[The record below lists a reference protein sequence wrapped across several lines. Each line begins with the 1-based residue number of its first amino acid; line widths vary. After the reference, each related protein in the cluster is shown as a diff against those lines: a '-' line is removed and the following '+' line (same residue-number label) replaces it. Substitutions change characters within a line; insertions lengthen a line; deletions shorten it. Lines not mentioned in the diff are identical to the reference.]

1 MLYSRGQSL
10 CEPFCAASY
19 DIERSRRAAYGIDM
33 SNAVKYR
40 PDVDGLRA
48 VAVTLVLLFHLE
60 ISGVSGGFVG
70 VDVFFVISGF
80 LITSK
85 IVADLNR
92 GSFSL
97 VDFYLARTRRI
108 VPALMATV
116 ISTFLVAGFI
126 YSPAALKELSESAF
140 SALASVSN
148 VYFWMTSGYFDAAA
162 ETKGLLH
169 TWSLGVEEQF
179 YLVWPL
185 LLMWAFKRQF
195 IRPIILLGI
204 VLASTVVAEIMLV
217 TDASGAY
224 FLLPARFGELALGG
238 LVAVMPERAHAR
250 RLVEA
255 GYLGGLL
262 LVVLPAFVYTQ
273 ETRFPGASALVPCLG
288 TAALIY
294 FGKNAKA
301 AVLLANR
308 PCVAVGKIS
317 YSLYLVH
324 WPVIVLTKYYLMRSL
339 SGVETLVATF
349 VMVVLAGISYRFVE
363 RPFRETTSAGFCF
376 PTRRLLLSLGTVLGI
391 AVFPL
396 GLAVNDGM
404 VWRNPAALGDLH
416 YLGQPKKFH
425 AEYYGG
431 RGCEVPRCET
441 QPNQGKPIAYVW
453 GDSYARA
460 LAEGLRSE
468 IPEINFIV
476 YAPSSCLLVSENY
489 RTGIGSRYCPEARRL
504 AFEELRRRPAPVLI
518 HHFWR
523 GHIERTVY
531 RDEDPSSVLDTLGP
545 EKFARFVVNQAD
557 AVHKLSGMPVLILG
571 AVPMSGMTVSP
582 VDCVTRPV
590 RTRVECSQIERST
603 PSIDRYKNFNDR
615 LRLNLASGVSLVDP
629 FDQLCD
635 REHCLNFTS
644 EGKPVYS
651 DTGHLSIWGS
661 RLLVSGM
668 RERGAFGSNAG
679 VPGTNVTANSSSRP

>member
-1 MLYSRGQSL
+1 
-10 CEPFCAASY
+10 
-19 DIERSRRAAYGIDM
+19 M
-33 SNAVKYR
+33 SNALRYR

-60 ISGVSGGFVG
+60 ISRFSGGFVG

-116 ISTFLVAGFI
+116 ISTCLVAGLI
-126 YSPAALKELSESAF
+126 YSPAALKELSESAI

-162 ETKGLLH
+162 ETKALLH

-185 LLMWAFKRQF
+185 LLIWAFKRQF
-195 IRPIILLGI
+195 IRPMVLLGI
-204 VLASTVVAEIMLV
+204 VLGFTIVAELMLLA
-217 TDASGAY
+217 DASGAY

-255 GYLGGLL
+255 GFLGGLL
-262 LVVLPAFVYTQ
+262 FVILPAFVYTQ
-273 ETRFPGASALVPCLG
+273 ETRFPGVSALIPCLG

-301 AVLLANR
+301 AILLANR
-308 PCVAVGKIS
+308 PCVAIGKIS

-324 WPVIVLTKYYLMRSL
+324 WPVIVLTKYYLMRPL
-339 SGVETLVATF
+339 SDAETLAATF
-349 VMVVLAGISYRFVE
+349 VIVVLAGISYRLVE
-363 RPFRETTSAGFCF
+363 KPFRETRSAGFRF
-376 PTRRLLLSLGTVLGI
+376 PTRRLLLTLGTVLGI
-391 AVFPL
+391 AVVPL
-396 GLAVNDGM
+396 GWAVTDGM

-431 RGCEVPRCET
+431 RGCEPPRCET
-441 QPNQGKPIAYVW
+441 QPDQGKPIAYVW
-453 GDSYARA
+453 GDSHARA
-460 LAEGLRSE
+460 LVEGLRSE
-468 IPEINFIV
+468 VPEVNFIV
-476 YAPSSCLLVSENY
+476 YAPSACLLVSEVY
-489 RTGIGSRYCPEARRL
+489 ITARGSASCPDARRL
-504 AFEELRRRPAPVLI
+504 AFEELKNSPAPLFM
-518 HHFWR
+518 HQSWL
-523 GHIERTVY
+523 GHVELPVY
-531 RDEDPSSVLDTLGP
+531 RSDDPSTVLDTFGTT
-545 EKFARFVVNQAD
+545 KFGRFVADQAD
-557 AVHKLSGMPVLILG
+557 AVHRLSGQPVLVLG

-582 VDCVTRPV
+582 VDCVTRPL
-590 RTRVECSQIERST
+590 RTDVECEQVARSNHA
-603 PSIDRYKNFNDR
+603 IKGRAEFNDA
-615 LRLNLASGVSLVDP
+615 LRPNITSGVSFFDP
-629 FDQLCD
+629 FDYLCD
-635 REHCLNFTS
+635 REHCFNFTS

-661 RLLVSGM
+661 RLLVSRM
-668 RERGAFGSNAG
+668 RDRGAFVSNAD
-679 VPGTNVTANSSSRP
+679 VPSIKAAASSSSRP

>member
-1 MLYSRGQSL
+1 
-10 CEPFCAASY
+10 
-19 DIERSRRAAYGIDM
+19 M

-48 VAVTLVLLFHLE
+48 VAVTLVLLFHLD

-85 IVADLNR
+85 IVADLKR

-97 VDFYLARTRRI
+97 IDFYLARTRRI

-148 VYFWMTSGYFDAAA
+148 VYFWLTSGYFDAAA
-162 ETKGLLH
+162 ETKALLH

-185 LLMWAFKRQF
+185 LLIGAFKRQF
-195 IRPIILLGI
+195 IRPIVIFWI
-204 VLASTVVAEIMLV
+204 VLGFTIVAELMLL

-238 LVAVMPERAHAR
+238 LVAVMPERTLAR

-255 GYLGGLL
+255 GFLGGLL
-262 LVVLPAFVYTQ
+262 SVILPAFIYTQ
-273 ETRFPGASALVPCLG
+273 ETRFPGVSALIPCLG

-294 FGKNAKA
+294 FGKNARA
-301 AVLLANR
+301 AILLANR
-308 PCVAVGKIS
+308 PCVAIGKIS

-324 WPVIVLTKYYLMRSL
+324 WPVIVLTEYYLMRSL
-339 SGVETLVATF
+339 SGAETLAATF
-349 VMVVLAGISYRFVE
+349 VIVVLAGISYRFVE
-363 RPFRETTSAGFCF
+363 KPFRETSSAGFVF
-376 PTRRLLLSLGTVLGI
+376 PARRLLLTLCTVVSI

-396 GLAVNDGM
+396 AWAAIDGM
-404 VWRNPAALGDLH
+404 VWRNPATLRDLNF
-416 YLGQPKKFH
+416 LGQPKKFH
-425 AEYYGG
+425 MEYYGG

-468 IPEINFIV
+468 VPQINFIV
-476 YAPSSCLLVSENY
+476 YAPSSCLLLSEKY
-489 RTGIGSRYCPEARRL
+489 RTAIGSAYCQQARRL
-504 AFEELRRRPAPVLI
+504 AFEELKRNPAPVLF
-518 HHFWR
+518 HQFWK
-523 GHIERTVY
+523 GHIERAVY
-531 RDEDPSSVLDTLGP
+531 RDDDPSKVLDTFGP
-545 EKFARFVVNQAD
+545 EKFARFVVNQSK
-557 AVHKLSGMPVLILG
+557 AVQEISGQPVLVLG

-582 VDCVTRPV
+582 VDCVTRPL
-590 RTRVECSQIERST
+590 RTDIECDRIARSNHT
-603 PSIDRYKNFNDR
+603 MESRAEFNDA
-615 LRLNLASGVSLVDP
+615 LQSNISSGVSFVDP

-635 REHCLNFTS
+635 AKHCFNFTS

-661 RLLVSGM
+661 RLLVSRM
-668 RERGAFGSNAG
+668 RERGAFGSNPS
-679 VPGTNVTANSSSRP
+679 VPSMNVTANSSSGP